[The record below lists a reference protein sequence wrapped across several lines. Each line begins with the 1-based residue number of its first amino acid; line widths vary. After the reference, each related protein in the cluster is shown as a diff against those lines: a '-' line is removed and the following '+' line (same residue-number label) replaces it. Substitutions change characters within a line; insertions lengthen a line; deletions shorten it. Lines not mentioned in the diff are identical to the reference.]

1 MSAPAAHSARPV
13 VASLPLQAWLKAW
26 LRGWWQLTHLGAV
39 LLVLA
44 LSPSSYRAANRPHLA
59 RHIYSNTAPILT
71 GFSLVCALITVILT
85 RIVLTTALTYG
96 LTQYALQVLIR
107 VLVLELIPLTAALFV
122 ALRCTIPDGAEV
134 AELQA
139 SGAIDRMRAQG
150 REPIRTE
157 VLPRVVA
164 GLLAGIT
171 LAALSSVV
179 ALIVAYC
186 VGYGFTVSGL
196 PAYTRM
202 FGQVFTPAVCLIL
215 VVKTVLFSMAVSL
228 IPMASALYGLRGL
241 YGQNVRTSTELHS
254 LVRMFALVLLIEA
267 ASLVGNYY

>member
-1 MSAPAAHSARPV
+1 MIVWLTRGLALAIHERQLSEHGGGIGVRDENLLESALARPQQLFAYGDPAPDLAALA
-13 VASLPLQAWLKAW
+13 ASLACALANNHPFVDGSKRTAHVAY
-26 LRGWWQLTHLGAV
+26 RV
-39 LLVLA
+39 FLA
-44 LSPSSYRAANRPHLA
+44 LN
-59 RHIYSNTAPILT
+59 
-71 GFSLVCALITVILT
+71 
-85 RIVLTTALTYG
+85 
-96 LTQYALQVLIR
+96 
-107 VLVLELIPLTAALFV
+107 
-122 ALRCTIPDGAEV
+122 D